1 MDMFSDNEKK
11 LLEELY
17 LKYGFALKKLD
28 TDLDILLK
36 SYAYENNNNPVEHTK
51 FRIKSIDSAVKK
63 LSKKGYEINIDNL
76 VKHVH
81 DMIGYRIVCSFLSD
95 VYDIV
100 ELIKNSNQFNIK
112 GEKDY
117 IKNPKETGYI
127 SYHIIIS
134 IPITLND
141 KIINVDA
148 EIQIRTIAMDF
159 WASLDHKIQYKFSDL
174 IPKDINDEMYNCS
187 LNIKELDNKMNVLN
201 QVVNKYKSGE

>member
-51 FRIKSIDSAVKK
+51 LRIKSIDSAVKK